1 MFDLFVLGDNA
12 RRLVQDQ
19 FEARP
24 SAPRVAAV
32 RTDRPAPVVR
42 PRRRPAR
49 FLASLRAVAD
59 R

>member
-1 MFDLFVLGDNA
+1 MFDLFVLGDTA

-24 SAPRVAAV
+24 TAPKAAAT
-32 RTDRPAPVVR
+32 RDDPPAPVVR
-42 PRRRPAR
+42 PRHRPAR